1 MKQENLCF
9 FLLAGHL
16 FRHAGARSAQQ
27 AAAPPPLRQGEINFP
42 AAHPTSLTAAVQRY
56 GGSDGVAA
64 AVVGRTVPRN
74 NVSPHL
80 PISPPPLPPWSRC
93 NRIDEQV
100 LVTSMRLEKALQ
112 MVKGT

>member
-42 AAHPTSLTAAVQRY
+42 AAHPTSLTAAVRRY
-56 GGSDGVAA
+56 GGGDGVAA

-74 NVSPHL
+74 KVSLHP
-80 PISPPPLPPWSRC
+80 PTPPPPATPTPVES
-93 NRIDEQV
+93 
-100 LVTSMRLEKALQ
+100 LQ
-112 MVKGT
+112 PHRRASLSDVDAA